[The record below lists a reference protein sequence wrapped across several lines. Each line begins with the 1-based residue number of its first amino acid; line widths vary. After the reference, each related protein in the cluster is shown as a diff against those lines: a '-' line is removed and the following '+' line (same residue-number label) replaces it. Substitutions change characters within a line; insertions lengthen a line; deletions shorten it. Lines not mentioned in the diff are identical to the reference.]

1 MPARWPLEAM
11 AVMVSEPEIESSTMT
26 NAAILNGL
34 VEAGARRARRARHDR
49 PNHSDHR
56 TRRGRCLLII
66 RDVEML
72 TRPLGGMLMV
82 RPCPAA
88 RGALS
93 FFPCVPF
100 PCNLTYVL

>member
-1 MPARWPLEAM
+1 
-11 AVMVSEPEIESSTMT
+11 
-26 NAAILNGL
+26 
-34 VEAGARRARRARHDR
+34 
-49 PNHSDHR
+49 
-56 TRRGRCLLII
+56 
-66 RDVEML
+66 ML

-100 PCNLTYVL
+100 PCNLTNVL